1 MIFLTEL
8 ILFIT
13 TQAITGHKNDSS
25 YSVIMN
31 LKILPLVIR
40 LTTKTTFRYFDFRH
54 DCQYG
59 SFHCL
64 KNAGLFVIFVFLS
77 LKDTED
83 YRGVSLKTSINKINH
98 SLFG

>member
-13 TQAITGHKNDSS
+13 THAITGHRNDSS

-40 LTTKTTFRYFDFRH
+40 LTTKTALRYFDFRH

-64 KNAGLFVIFVFLS
+64 KYAGLIILECMKGERAKENSADHGVF
-77 LKDTED
+77 
-83 YRGVSLKTSINKINH
+83 
-98 SLFG
+98 